1 MSSDCPSHQV
11 ELVQSAEAVSSAAT
25 LGSRFDE
32 TLGATVGL
40 APADGHKCER
50 CWNYCPSVGASA
62 TYAGVCERC
71 DSALTIMGFPPVQ
84 TVSAPPAAE
93 APAAAA
99 AAAAKAP
106 AEAAPTAAAGE
117 ALVGAKAAPML
128 FSWLS
133 ASAIV
138 AKAGLS
144 PANANLLT
152 PAALAAKAGIVVKTS
167 VSEESASAAPA
178 VEPAAAPHAQE
189 VAVHAPARQSPSELA
204 AEEAEAAAL
213 DAEAAADEAEAAAAA
228 AEAAAASVPTQR
240 VKDVVKVSSS
250 ASSAS
255 SVVSPTL
262 TQARTRAETSA
273 SKASKA
279 RSLAQKKRAAAKTA
293 REAFES
299 AKHAAA
305 VAASALGA

>member
-93 APAAAA
+93 APAAAP

-117 ALVGAKAAPML
+117 ALVGAKAAPVL

-144 PANANLLT
+144 PTNANLLT

-167 VSEESASAAPA
+167 VSEELPAAAPA

-189 VAVHAPARQSPSELA
+189 VAVHAPAKQSPSELA

-240 VKDVVKVSSS
+240 VKDVKVST
-250 ASSAS
+250 A
-255 SVVSPTL
+255 VVSPTL